1 MLYLTAKENIME
13 TTYILVL
20 VAVAIGAYF
29 VFNRKKDPVVIVDGV
44 VTDSDA
50 AAVKSQQA
58 KVQGF
63 APSMSLVAEA
73 SCSFTQDGAIY
84 TTSKYVG
91 SENGVPSRWAISI
104 PTSEHWIKATVIS
117 GVSVNNASQWL
128 KLDQTRTWGYTV
140 TGSTANYQEGLVK
153 FEVAQNED
161 GSGKIFEKEIYMK
174 AYR

>member
-1 MLYLTAKENIME
+1 ME

-20 VAVAIGAYF
+20 VAAAIGAYL
-29 VFNRKKDPVVIVDGV
+29 VFNRKKDPVVIVDGIGP
-44 VTDSDA
+44 DIDGA
-50 AAVKSQQA
+50 AIKSQQA

-63 APSMSLVAEA
+63 APSMSLTAEA
-73 SCSFTQDGAIY
+73 SCSFTSEGEIY

-91 SENGVPSRWAISI
+91 SENGVPSRWSISV
-104 PTSEHWIKATVIS
+104 PSSDAWIRATLVS
-117 GVSVNNASQWL
+117 GVAINNAGQWL

-140 TGSTANYQEGLVK
+140 TGSTPNYQEGLVK

-161 GSGKIFEKEIYMK
+161 GSGVIFEKEIYMK